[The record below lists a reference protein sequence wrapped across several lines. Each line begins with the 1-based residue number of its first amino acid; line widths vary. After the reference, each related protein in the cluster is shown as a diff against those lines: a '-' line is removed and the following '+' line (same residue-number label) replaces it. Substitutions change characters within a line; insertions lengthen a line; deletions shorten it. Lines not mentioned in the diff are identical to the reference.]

1 MVKRRSGAVCC
12 AALLCL
18 HASAA
23 PDSQRVS
30 VPLNVPVPYLEAQAA
45 SLLDFD
51 EEGRGELRGDTCNY
65 LELSDLSLTP
75 RGAEEESVLRVD
87 VAVIAHGGAR
97 LFGACRGPAA
107 LAGRVVLDLVPRAA
121 PEGDA
126 VVFAARGVE
135 FRAENGE
142 KNLLT
147 APSRKLADALLVPRL
162 QNLRVDVGESLQG
175 IDALMEQFL
184 ARESEAGPSLAEGT
198 QLAAVGIEDEFL
210 RVQLALELAAREAV
224 VRGKGE
230 DGETAAPMPA
240 LDRQDAD
247 AWRRLEDALD
257 GFATVVVTF
266 LAQRVEDRDVQLEL
280 LALLL
285 DLRFEIAA
293 MLAADYSVGSVGLAD
308 VADTLSGDPTD
319 GEAMGA
325 AGADHDDDPLRRLF
339 LDTWTRLAAI
349 LVRAPIPTGDNADD
363 LLRSASF
370 LAAGDAL
377 RLVDELGPAFGI
389 EISRDGLL
397 RLAGMLMAG
406 DVPPRLTPLP
416 LAEDRV
422 LQGLFG
428 FSAANRTTLPVAPLT
443 EPPLAWLRRL
453 SPIAVARASEPDPA
467 MLLREL
473 FPSSD
478 NLDLYLGVVARL
490 IDETL
495 ASYWDNSRLN
505 VEQQAL
511 FEPLVRATAWKETC
525 WRHYLPAQDNALDSS
540 QPRVIRSGVGAVGM
554 MQIVG
559 RVWRSLFDLDRL
571 ESDVSYNLAAGIDI
585 LEHYFVDYALRRG
598 EDEYPGGSDNLVRAT
613 YAAYNGGPSK
623 LGRYRREDV
632 SSRAR
637 AVDELFYRQYLTMRD
652 TTWPRES
659 RCYLR

>member
-1 MVKRRSGAVCC
+1 M
-12 AALLCL
+12 
-18 HASAA
+18 
-23 PDSQRVS
+23 
-30 VPLNVPVPYLEAQAA
+30 PLNVPVPYLEAQAA
-45 SLLDFD
+45 ALLDFD
-51 EEGRGELRGDTCNY
+51 AEGRGELRGDACNY

-75 RGAEEESVLRVD
+75 RPVEEEDAEDEAALRMD
-87 VAVIAHGGAR
+87 VAVTAHGGAR
-97 LFGACRGPAA
+97 LFGACRGPGA
-107 LAGRVVLDLVPRAA
+107 LAGRVVLDLVPRASLA
-121 PEGDA
+121 GDA

-142 KNLLT
+142 QNLLS

-162 QNLRVDVGESLQG
+162 QNLRVDVRESLRG
-175 IDALMEQFL
+175 IDVLMEQFL
-184 ARESEAGPSLAEGT
+184 ARESDAGPTLAKGT
-198 QLAAVGIEDEFL
+198 QLAAVGIEDASL
-210 RVQLALELAAREAV
+210 RVDLAVELAAREPATANASAV
-224 VRGKGE
+224 DGK
-230 DGETAAPMPA
+230 AAPVPE
-240 LDRQDAD
+240 LDQQDAV
-247 AWRRLEDALD
+247 AWQRLEDALD

-266 LAQRVEDRDVQLEL
+266 LAQQFEDRDVQLEL

-285 DLRFEIAA
+285 DLRLEIAA
-293 MLAADYSVGSVGLAD
+293 MLADDYPPQG
-308 VADTLSGDPTD
+308 VAPTD
-319 GEAMGA
+319 LAHTPPGDAAVGGPGGLNGA
-325 AGADHDDDPLRRLF
+325 NHDDDPLRRLF

-349 LVRAPIPTGDNADD
+349 LAHAPLPAGDNADN

-377 RLVDELGPAFGI
+377 RLADELGPAFGI

-406 DVPPRLTPLP
+406 DVPARLTPLP

-422 LQGLFG
+422 LQELFG
-428 FSAANRTTLPVAPLT
+428 FTAARNAAPPVVPVT
-443 EPPLAWLRRL
+443 DSLAWLRRL
-453 SPIAVARASEPDPA
+453 SPIAAARASDPDPA
-467 MLLREL
+467 ALLREL
-473 FPSSD
+473 FPNSD

-490 IDETL
+490 IDGTL
-495 ASYWDNSRLN
+495 ASYWESSRLN
-505 VEQQAL
+505 TEQQAL